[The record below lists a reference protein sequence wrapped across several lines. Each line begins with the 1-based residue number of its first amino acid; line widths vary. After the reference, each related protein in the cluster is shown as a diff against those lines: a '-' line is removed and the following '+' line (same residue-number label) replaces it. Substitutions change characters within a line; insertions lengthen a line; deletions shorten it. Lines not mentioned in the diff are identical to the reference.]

1 MSNEEKL
8 LTLEDVAERL
18 KISVSTVRRW
28 VKSNEL
34 RSIKV
39 GNRGQYRVSLGDLEE
54 FLAEQDAQQP
64 DTSAVATFKRG
75 REWRQAVDWAK
86 EHTKYIVVTGGVLS
100 GLGKGIAAASI
111 GKLLNSRL
119 MVVPIKCD
127 GYLNTDPGT
136 MNPIEHGEVFVLDD
150 GGEVDMDFGH
160 YERFLGVTGK
170 FEWNLTMGKVYKTI
184 LEHEREGFYLG
195 QTVQLIPH
203 VADVIKEKLYEIPGR
218 LQADI
223 GLIEIGGTVGDMEN
237 ELYLEAVRQLRQE
250 VGEENILFV
259 HLTYIPI
266 PAGVEEQKSKPTQQS
281 VKLLNERG
289 IRPDVIIG
297 RCAERLTDKLKRKI
311 ALFCNI
317 DKNSVISGPDLPSV
331 YQIPLVFEEEGL
343 TEILHKKLTIY
354 SPPQLREWRNL
365 VDRILSPAGPLIRV
379 AICGK
384 YTNLHDSYASVIEAV
399 RHSGA
404 HIDGQ
409 VEISWL
415 DTTELEHGNG
425 SCAEFLQKV
434 DAVIVPGGFGT
445 RGIEG
450 KIQVIQYCREHSI
463 PFLGICYGMQLAVV
477 EYARHVV
484 GLTGAHTTEAAED
497 GFEVTDPVVCIL
509 PEQIGV
515 TQKGGTMRLG
525 GHDIILKENSSAAR
539 LYKSHKIRER
549 FRHRYEVNPEYIG
562 RLEKAGLVFSGHD
575 PSGAIM
581 QVMELPNHPYFMGCQ
596 FHPELTSRLE
606 EPAPMF
612 RELIRAAFEK
622 KQGSLIRGIDAKP
635 HKSDFSAG

>member
-1 MSNEEKL
+1 MNNEEHL
-8 LTLEDVAERL
+8 LTLEDVAERI

-39 GNRGQYRVSLGDLEE
+39 GNRGQYRISLADLEE
-54 FLAEQDAQQP
+54 FLAEQEAQQP
-64 DTSAVATFKRG
+64 DTSMVATQKRG
-75 REWRQAVDWAK
+75 REWRQSVDWAR
-86 EHTKYIVVTGGVLS
+86 EHTKFIVVTGGVIS

-111 GKLLNSRL
+111 GKLINSRL
-119 MVVPIKCD
+119 VIVPIKCD

-160 YERFLGVTGK
+160 YERFLGVTGR

-203 VADVIKEKLYEIPGR
+203 VTDVIKERFYEIPGR

-250 VGEENILFV
+250 VGEENVLFV
-259 HLTYIPI
+259 HVTYIPV

-297 RCAERLTDKLKRKI
+297 RCTERLTEKIKRKI

-317 DKNSVISGPDLPSV
+317 DKNAVISGLDVPSV

-343 TEILHKKLTIY
+343 TEIVHKRLNIY
-354 SPPQLREWRNL
+354 SPPQLSEWRNL
-365 VDRILSPAGPLIRV
+365 VDRLLSPTGPLIRV

-384 YTNLHDSYASVIEAV
+384 YTKLHDSYASVIEAV

-404 HIDGQ
+404 HIEGQ
-409 VEISWL
+409 VEIDWL
-415 DTTELEHGNG
+415 DTVELDRDSA
-425 SCAEFLQKV
+425 SCADFLRNV

-450 KIQVIQYCREHSI
+450 KIQVIRHCRENGI

-477 EYARHVV
+477 EYARYVV
-484 GLTGAHTTEAAED
+484 GLAGAHTTEAAED
-497 GFEVTDPVVCIL
+497 GFEVADPVVCIL

-525 GHDIILKENSSAAR
+525 GHNIILKENTRSAQFYR
-539 LYKSHKIRER
+539 SLKIRER
-549 FRHRYEVNPEYIG
+549 FRHRYEVNPDYVAQ
-562 RLEKAGLVFSGHD
+562 LEQAGMVFSGHD
-575 PSGAIM
+575 PTGEIM
-581 QVMELPNHPYFMGCQ
+581 QLMELPDHPYFLGCQ
-596 FHPELTSRLE
+596 FHPELTSKLE
-606 EPAPMF
+606 EPAPLF

-622 KQGSLIRGIDAKP
+622 K
-635 HKSDFSAG
+635 KSISA

>member
-1 MSNEEKL
+1 MNNEEHL
-8 LTLEDVAERL
+8 LTLEDVADRL

-39 GNRGQYRVSLGDLEE
+39 GNRGQYRISLGDLEE
-54 FLAEQDAQQP
+54 FLAEQEAQQP

-75 REWRQAVDWAK
+75 REWRHAIDWAR
-86 EHTKYIVVTGGVLS
+86 EHTKYIVVTGGVIS

-160 YERFLGVTGK
+160 YERFLGVTCR
-170 FEWNLTMGKVYKTI
+170 FEWNLTMGKVYKKI
-184 LEHEREGFYLG
+184 LEQEREGFYLG

-203 VADVIKEKLYEIPGR
+203 VTDVIKEWFYEIPGR

-250 VGEENILFV
+250 VGDENILFV
-259 HLTYIPI
+259 HLTYIPT
-266 PAGVEEQKSKPTQQS
+266 PANVEEQKSKPTQQS

-297 RCAERLTDKLKRKI
+297 RCTERLTEKIKRKI

-317 DKNSVISGPDLPSV
+317 DKNAVISGVDVPAV
-331 YQIPLVFEEEGL
+331 YQIPLVFEDEGL
-343 TEILHKKLTIY
+343 TEIVHKRLTIY
-354 SPPQLREWRNL
+354 SPPQLLEWRNL
-365 VDRILSPAGPLIRV
+365 VDRLLAPTGPQIRV

-409 VEISWL
+409 VEIDWL
-415 DTTELEHGNG
+415 DTAELEHNGN
-425 SCAEFLQKV
+425 SCADFLRKV

-450 KIQVIQYCREHSI
+450 KIQVIRHCRENGL

-497 GFEVTDPVVCIL
+497 GFEVAEPVVCIL

-525 GHDIILKENSSAAR
+525 GHDIILKENSRAAR
-539 LYKSHKIRER
+539 LYKSPKIRER
-549 FRHRYEVNPEYIG
+549 FRHRYEVNPDYVA
-562 RLEKAGLVFSGHD
+562 RLEKAGMVFSGHN
-575 PSGAIM
+575 PAGTIM
-581 QVMELPNHPYFMGCQ
+581 QVMELPNHPYFLGCQ
-596 FHPELTSRLE
+596 FHPELTSKLE
-606 EPAPMF
+606 EPAPLF
-612 RELIRAAFEK
+612 RGLIRTAFERK
-622 KQGSLIRGIDAKP
+622 KVIPS
-635 HKSDFSAG
+635 

>member
-1 MSNEEKL
+1 MSSEDQL

-34 RSIKV
+34 RAIKV
-39 GNRGQYRVSLGDLEE
+39 GNRGQYRISLTDLEE
-54 FLAEQDAQQP
+54 FLADQEAKPP
-64 DTSAVATFKRG
+64 DTATVATLKRG
-75 REWRQAVDWAK
+75 REWRQSLDWAR
-86 EHTKYIVVTGGVLS
+86 EHTKYIVIIGGVIS

-119 MVVPIKCD
+119 SVVPIKCD

-160 YERFLGVTGK
+160 YERFLGVNCR
-170 FEWNLTMGKVYKTI
+170 FEWNLTMGKVYKAI
-184 LEHEREGFYLG
+184 LEQEREGFYLG

-203 VADVIKEKLYEIPGR
+203 VTDVIKDWFYEIPGR
-218 LQADI
+218 LHSDI

-250 VGEENILFV
+250 VGEKNVLIVL
-259 HLTYIPI
+259 LTYIPI

-297 RCAERLTDKLKRKI
+297 RCAERLTDKIKQKI

-317 DKNSVISGPDLPSV
+317 EKSAVISGLDVSSV
-331 YQIPLVFEEEGL
+331 YQIPLIFEEEGL
-343 TEILHKKLTIY
+343 TEILHKRLSIY
-354 SPPQLREWRNL
+354 SPPQLLEWRGL
-365 VDRILSPAGPLIRV
+365 VNRLLAPSGPEIRV

-399 RHSGA
+399 CHSGA

-409 VEISWL
+409 VKIDWL
-415 DTTELEHGNG
+415 DTAELERNG
-425 SCAEFLQKV
+425 GSSAEFLQKV

-450 KIQVIQYCREHSI
+450 KIEVIRYCRESGL

-484 GLTGAHTTEAAED
+484 GLAGAHTTEAAED
-497 GFEVTDPVVCIL
+497 GIDVTDPVVCIL
-509 PEQIGV
+509 PEQAAV

-525 GHDIILKENSSAAR
+525 GHDVLLKADSRAAAFYR
-539 LYKSHKIRER
+539 SQRVRER
-549 FRHRYEVNPEYIG
+549 FRHRYEVNPQYVPQ
-562 RLEKAGLVFSGHD
+562 LEKAGLVFSGHD
-575 PSGAIM
+575 PGGTIM
-581 QVMELPNHPYFMGCQ
+581 QVMELPGHPFFVGCQ
-596 FHPELTSRLE
+596 FHPELTSKLE
-606 EPAPMF
+606 SPAPLF
-612 RELIRAAFEK
+612 RELIRAAFQR
-622 KQGSLIRGIDAKP
+622 KQALQVRGTDAAS
-635 HKSDFSAG
+635 H

>member
-1 MSNEEKL
+1 MNNEEHL

-39 GNRGQYRVSLGDLEE
+39 GNRGQYRISLADLEE
-54 FLAEQDAQQP
+54 FLAEQEAQQP
-64 DTSAVATFKRG
+64 DTSAVATLKRG
-75 REWRQAVDWAK
+75 REWRQAVDWAR
-86 EHTKYIVVTGGVLS
+86 EHTKYIVVTGGVIS

-111 GKLLNSRL
+111 GKLINSRL
-119 MVVPIKCD
+119 MIVPIKCD

-160 YERFLGVTGK
+160 YERFLGVTGR

-203 VADVIKEKLYEIPGR
+203 VTDVIKERFYEIPGR

-250 VGEENILFV
+250 VGEENVLFV
-259 HLTYIPI
+259 HVTYIPV

-297 RCAERLTDKLKRKI
+297 RCTERLTEKIKRKI

-317 DKNSVISGPDLPSV
+317 DKNAVISGLDVPSV

-343 TEILHKKLTIY
+343 TEIVHKRLNIY
-354 SPPQLREWRNL
+354 SPPQLSEWRNL
-365 VDRILSPAGPLIRV
+365 VDRLLSPTGPLIRV

-384 YTNLHDSYASVIEAV
+384 YTKLHDSYASVIEAV

-404 HIDGQ
+404 HIEGQ
-409 VEISWL
+409 VEIDWL
-415 DTTELEHGNG
+415 DTVELERDSG
-425 SCAEFLQKV
+425 SCADFLRNV

-450 KIQVIQYCREHSI
+450 KIQVIRHCRENGI

-477 EYARHVV
+477 EYARYVV
-484 GLTGAHTTEAAED
+484 GLAGAHTTEAAED
-497 GFEVTDPVVCIL
+497 GFEVADPVVCIL
-509 PEQIGV
+509 PEQIGI

-525 GHDIILKENSSAAR
+525 GHNIILKENTRAAQF
-539 LYKSHKIRER
+539 YKSLKIRER
-549 FRHRYEVNPEYIG
+549 FRHRYEVNPDYVAQ
-562 RLEKAGLVFSGHD
+562 LEQAGIVFSGHD
-575 PSGAIM
+575 PTGAIM
-581 QVMELPNHPYFMGCQ
+581 QLMELPDHPYFLGCQ
-596 FHPELTSRLE
+596 FHPELTSKLE
-606 EPAPMF
+606 EPAPLF
-612 RELIRAAFEK
+612 RELIRAAFDK
-622 KQGSLIRGIDAKP
+622 K
-635 HKSDFSAG
+635 KSISA

>member
-1 MSNEEKL
+1 
-8 LTLEDVAERL
+8 
-18 KISVSTVRRW
+18 
-28 VKSNEL
+28 
-34 RSIKV
+34 
-39 GNRGQYRVSLGDLEE
+39 
-54 FLAEQDAQQP
+54 
-64 DTSAVATFKRG
+64 
-75 REWRQAVDWAK
+75 
-86 EHTKYIVVTGGVLS
+86 
-100 GLGKGIAAASI
+100 
-111 GKLLNSRL
+111 

-160 YERFLGVTGK
+160 YERFLGVTGR

-203 VADVIKEKLYEIPGR
+203 VTDVIKDRFYEIPGR

-250 VGEENILFV
+250 VGEDNVLIVL
-259 HLTYIPI
+259 LTYIPI

-289 IRPDVIIG
+289 IRPDVIVG
-297 RCAERLTDKLKRKI
+297 RCAERLTDKIKQKI

-317 DKNSVISGPDLPSV
+317 DKTAVISGLDVPSV
-331 YQIPLVFEEEGL
+331 YQIPLIYEEEGL
-343 TEILHKKLTIY
+343 TEIVHKQLTIY
-354 SPPQLREWRNL
+354 SPPQLAEWRKL
-365 VDRILSPAGPLIRV
+365 VDRLLNPIGPPIRV

-384 YTNLHDSYASVIEAV
+384 YTNLHDSYASVIEAL

-404 HIDGQ
+404 HINGH
-409 VEISWL
+409 VEIEWL
-415 DTTELEHGNG
+415 DTAELEREGG
-425 SCAEFLQKV
+425 SCEEFLSKI

-450 KIQVIQYCREHSI
+450 KIQVIRHCRENGI

-477 EYARHVV
+477 EYARNIV
-484 GLTGAHTTEAAED
+484 GLSGAHTTEASEE
-497 GFEVTDPVVCIL
+497 GFEIIDPVVCIL
-509 PEQIGV
+509 PEQIGI

-525 GHDIILKENSSAAR
+525 GHDILLKENSCAAK
-539 LYKSHKIRER
+539 LYKSMKIRER
-549 FRHRYEVNPEYIG
+549 FRHRYEVNPDYIT
-562 RLEKAGLVFSGHD
+562 RLEKVGMVFSGHD
-575 PSGAIM
+575 PSGKIM
-581 QVMELPNHPYFMGCQ
+581 QVMELPHHPYFLGCQ

-606 EPAPMF
+606 TPAPLF
-612 RELIRAAFEK
+612 RELIRAAVDRK
-622 KQGSLIRGIDAKP
+622 KALTA
-635 HKSDFSAG
+635 

>member
-1 MSNEEKL
+1 MEGNDQL
-8 LTLEDVAERL
+8 LTLEDVADRL

-39 GNRGQYRVSLGDLEE
+39 GNRGQYRISLKDLEE
-54 FLAEQDAQQP
+54 FLAEQEAQQP
-64 DTSAVATFKRG
+64 DTSAVATLKRG
-75 REWRQAVDWAK
+75 REWRRAVDWARL
-86 EHTKYIVVTGGVLS
+86 HTKYIVVVGGVIS

-136 MNPIEHGEVFVLDD
+136 MNPIEHGEVFILDD

-160 YERFLGVTGK
+160 YERFLGLTGR

-184 LEHEREGFYLG
+184 LEQEREGFYLG

-203 VADVIKEKLYEIPGR
+203 VTDVIKEWFYEIPGR

-250 VGEENILFV
+250 VGEANVLIVL
-259 HLTYIPI
+259 LTYIPI

-289 IRPDVIIG
+289 IRPDVIVG
-297 RCAERLTDKLKRKI
+297 RCAERLTEKIKQKI

-317 DKNSVISGPDLPSV
+317 DKTAVISGLDVPSV

-343 TEILHKKLTIY
+343 TEIVHKRLTIY
-354 SPPQLREWRNL
+354 SPPQLTEWRRL
-365 VDRILSPAGPLIRV
+365 VDRLLDPTGPTVRV

-384 YTNLHDSYASVIEAV
+384 YTNLHDSYASVIEAI

-404 HIDGQ
+404 HVNARI
-409 VEISWL
+409 EIEWL
-415 DTTELEHGNG
+415 DTAALEGAAVVG
-425 SCAEFLQKV
+425 EDFAGRV
-434 DAVIVPGGFGT
+434 DAVIVPGGFGA

-450 KIQVIQYCREHSI
+450 KIQVIRHCRERGI

-477 EYARHVV
+477 EYARHVL
-484 GLTGAHTTEAAED
+484 GLPGAHTTEAAEE
-497 GFEVTDPVVCIL
+497 GVEVADPVVCIL
-509 PEQIGV
+509 PEQAGV

-525 GHDIILKENSSAAR
+525 GHDIILRENSKASR
-539 LYKSHKIRER
+539 LYRSLRIRER
-549 FRHRYEVNPEYIG
+549 FRHRYEVNPEYVG
-562 RLEKAGLVFSGHD
+562 RLEAAGMVFSGHD
-575 PSGAIM
+575 PSGRIM
-581 QVMELPNHPYFMGCQ
+581 QVVELEDHPYFLACQ
-596 FHPELTSRLE
+596 FHPELTSKLE
-606 EPAPMF
+606 APAPLF
-612 RELIRAAFEK
+612 CELVRAAVLRN
-622 KQGSLIRGIDAKP
+622 QAPDP
-635 HKSDFSAG
+635 

>member
-1 MSNEEKL
+1 MNNEDQL
-8 LTLEDVAERL
+8 LTLEDVADRL

-28 VKSNEL
+28 VKSNDL

-39 GNRGQYRVSLGDLEE
+39 GNRGQYRISLRDLEE
-54 FLAEQDAQQP
+54 FLAEQEAQQP
-64 DTSAVATFKRG
+64 DTSAVATLKRG
-75 REWRQAVDWAK
+75 REWRQDINWAR
-86 EHTKYIVVTGGVLS
+86 EHTKYIVVVGGVIS

-119 MVVPIKCD
+119 MIVPIKCD

-160 YERFLGVTGK
+160 YERFLGVTCR

-184 LEHEREGFYLG
+184 LEQEREGFYLG

-203 VADVIKEKLYEIPGR
+203 VTDVIKEWFYEIPGH

-250 VGEENILFV
+250 VGEDNVLIVL
-259 HLTYIPI
+259 LTYIPI

-289 IRPDVIIG
+289 IRPDVIVG
-297 RCAERLTDKLKRKI
+297 RCAERLTDKIKQKI

-317 DKNSVISGPDLPSV
+317 EKTAVISGLDVQSV
-331 YQIPLVFEEEGL
+331 YEIPLVYEEEGL
-343 TEILHKKLTIY
+343 TEIVHKRLMIY

-365 VDRILSPAGPLIRV
+365 VDRLLSPGGTRIRV

-384 YTNLHDSYASVIEAV
+384 YTNLHDSYASIIEAV

-409 VEISWL
+409 VEIDWL
-415 DTTELEHGNG
+415 DTAELESNGG
-425 SCAEFLQKV
+425 SCAGFLSQA

-450 KIQVIQYCREHSI
+450 KIQVIRHCRENNI

-477 EYARHVV
+477 EYARNVA
-484 GLTGAHTTEAAED
+484 GIPGANTTESAEED
-497 GFEVTDPVVCIL
+497 IEVTDPVICIL
-509 PEQIGV
+509 PEQIGI

-525 GHDIILKENSSAAR
+525 GHDVLLHNNSRAAR
-539 LYKSHKIRER
+539 IYKSERIRER
-549 FRHRYEVNPEYIG
+549 FRHRYEVNPDYVE
-562 RLEKAGLVFSGHD
+562 RLQKAGMVFSGND
-575 PSGAIM
+575 LAGKIM
-581 QVMELPNHPYFMGCQ
+581 QVMELPKHPFFLGCQ
-596 FHPELTSRLE
+596 FHPELTSKLE
-606 EPAPMF
+606 EPAPLF
-612 RELIRAAFEK
+612 RELIRAALERK
-622 KQGSLIRGIDAKP
+622 KAL
-635 HKSDFSAG
+635 SA

>member
-1 MSNEEKL
+1 MNSEEHL

-34 RSIKV
+34 RAIRI
-39 GNRGQYRVSLGDLEE
+39 GNRGQYRISLADLEE
-54 FLAEQDAQQP
+54 FLAEQEAQQL
-64 DTSAVATFKRG
+64 DTSAVATLKRG
-75 REWRQAVDWAK
+75 REWRQAVDWAR
-86 EHTKYIVVTGGVLS
+86 EHAKYIVVTGGVIS

-111 GKLLNSRL
+111 GKLINSRL
-119 MVVPIKCD
+119 TIVPIKCD

-160 YERFLGVTGK
+160 YERFLGVTGR

-203 VADVIKEKLYEIPGR
+203 VTDVIKERFYEIPGR

-250 VGEENILFV
+250 VGEENVLFV
-259 HLTYIPI
+259 HVTYVPV

-297 RCAERLTDKLKRKI
+297 RCTERLTEKIKRKI
-311 ALFCNI
+311 SLFCNI
-317 DKNSVISGPDLPSV
+317 DKNAVISGLDVPTV
-331 YQIPLVFEEEGL
+331 YQIPLIFEEEGL
-343 TEILHKKLTIY
+343 TEIVHKRLSIY
-354 SPPQLREWRNL
+354 SPPQLLEWRNL
-365 VDRILSPAGPLIRV
+365 VDRLLSPTGPLIRV

-384 YTNLHDSYASVIEAV
+384 YTKLHDSYASVIEAV

-409 VEISWL
+409 VEIDWL
-415 DTTELEHGNG
+415 DTAELERSNG
-425 SCAEFLQKV
+425 SCSDFLGNA
-434 DAVIVPGGFGT
+434 DAIIVPGGFGT

-450 KIQVIQYCREHSI
+450 KIQVIRHCRENGI

-477 EYARHVV
+477 EFARHVV
-484 GLTGAHTTEAAED
+484 GLAGAHTTEASED
-497 GFEVTDPVVCIL
+497 GFEVADPVVCIL
-509 PEQIGV
+509 PEQIGI

-525 GHDIILKENSSAAR
+525 GHNILLKENSRAAQF
-539 LYKSHKIRER
+539 YKSPKIRER
-549 FRHRYEVNPEYIG
+549 FRHRYEVNPDYVV
-562 RLEKAGLVFSGHD
+562 RLEKAGMIFSGHD
-575 PSGAIM
+575 PTGAIM
-581 QVMELPNHPYFMGCQ
+581 QVMELPDHPYFIGCQ
-596 FHPELTSRLE
+596 FHPELTSKLE
-606 EPAPMF
+606 EPAPLF

-622 KQGSLIRGIDAKP
+622 K
-635 HKSDFSAG
+635 KSNPA

>member
-1 MSNEEKL
+1 MNNEDQL
-8 LTLEDVAERL
+8 LTLEDVADRL

-34 RSIKV
+34 RSIKI
-39 GNRGQYRVSLGDLEE
+39 GNRGQYRIGLRDLEE
-54 FLAEQDAQQP
+54 FLAEQEAQQP
-64 DTSAVATFKRG
+64 DATAVATLKRG
-75 REWRQAVDWAK
+75 REWRQAVDWARS
-86 EHTKYIVVTGGVLS
+86 HTKYIVITGGVVS

-119 MVVPIKCD
+119 MIVPIKCD

-160 YERFLGVTGK
+160 YERFLGVTCR

-184 LEHEREGFYLG
+184 LDQEREGFYLG

-203 VADVIKEKLYEIPGR
+203 VTDVIKEWFYEIPGR

-250 VGEENILFV
+250 VGEANVLFV
-259 HLTYIPI
+259 HVTYIPI

-297 RCAERLTDKLKRKI
+297 RCSERLTEKIKQKI

-317 DKNSVISGPDLPSV
+317 DKAAVISGLDVPSV
-331 YQIPLVFEEEGL
+331 YQIPLVFEDEGL
-343 TEILHKKLTIY
+343 TEIVHKRLTIY
-354 SPPQLREWRNL
+354 SPPQLLEWRNL
-365 VDRILSPAGPLIRV
+365 VDRLLSPTGPVIRV

-409 VEISWL
+409 VQIDWL
-415 DTTELEHGNG
+415 DTAELERSSG
-425 SCAEFLQKV
+425 SCADLLRKV

-450 KIQVIQYCREHSI
+450 KIQVIRHCRENGI

-484 GLTGAHTTEAAED
+484 GLPGAHTTEAAED
-497 GFEVTDPVVCIL
+497 GFEVADPVVCIL
-509 PEQIGV
+509 PEQVGV

-525 GHDIILKENSSAAR
+525 GHNIVLKENSRAAR
-539 LYKSHKIRER
+539 LYRSQKIRER
-549 FRHRYEVNPEYIG
+549 FRHRYEVNPEYVA
-562 RLEKAGLVFSGHD
+562 RLERAGMVFSGHD
-575 PSGAIM
+575 PTGTIM
-581 QVMELPNHPYFMGCQ
+581 QAMELPDHPYFLACQ
-596 FHPELTSRLE
+596 FHPELTSKLE
-606 EPAPMF
+606 EPAPLF
-612 RELIRAAFEK
+612 RELIRIAFERK
-622 KQGSLIRGIDAKP
+622 KEIQA
-635 HKSDFSAG
+635 

>member
-1 MSNEEKL
+1 MNNEEQL
-8 LTLEDVAERL
+8 LTLEDVADRL

-34 RSIKV
+34 KSIKI
-39 GNRGQYRVSLGDLEE
+39 GNRGQYRISLEDLEE
-54 FLAEQDAQQP
+54 FLAEQESQQA
-64 DTSAVATFKRG
+64 DTTAVATFKRG
-75 REWRQAVDWAK
+75 REWRQAVDWARA
-86 EHTKYIVVTGGVLS
+86 HTKYIVVIGGVIS
-100 GLGKGIAAASI
+100 GLGKGIASASI

-119 MVVPIKCD
+119 SIVPIKCD

-160 YERFLGVTGK
+160 YERFLGVTCR

-203 VADVIKEKLYEIPGR
+203 VTDVIKEWFFEIPGR

-250 VGEENILFV
+250 VGEENVLFV
-259 HLTYIPI
+259 LLTYIPI

-297 RCAERLTDKLKRKI
+297 RCAERLTEKIKRKI

-317 DKNSVISGPDLPSV
+317 DKGAVISGLDVTSV
-331 YQIPLVFEEEGL
+331 YQIPLIFEEEGL
-343 TEILHKKLTIY
+343 TEIVHKRLSIY
-354 SPPQLREWRNL
+354 SPPQLLEWRKL
-365 VDRILSPAGPLIRV
+365 VDKLLSPSGPLIRV

-399 RHSGA
+399 KHSGA

-409 VEISWL
+409 VEIEWL
-415 DTTELEHGNG
+415 DTAELERGNI
-425 SCAEFLQKV
+425 SCADFLRKV

-450 KIQVIQYCREHSI
+450 KIQVIRYCRENNV

-484 GLTGAHTTEAAED
+484 GLAGAHTTEAAED
-497 GFEVTDPVVCIL
+497 GFEVADPVVCIL
-509 PEQIGV
+509 PEQVGI

-525 GHDIILKENSSAAR
+525 GHDVMLKENSRAAR
-539 LYKSHKIRER
+539 LYKSPKIRER
-549 FRHRYEVNPEYIG
+549 FRHRYEVNPEYVA
-562 RLEKAGLVFSGHD
+562 RLEKAGMVFSGHN
-575 PSGAIM
+575 PAGTIM
-581 QVMELPNHPYFMGCQ
+581 QVMELPSHPYFLGCQ
-596 FHPELTSRLE
+596 FHPELTSKLE
-606 EPAPMF
+606 EPAPLF
-612 RELIRAAFEK
+612 RGLIRTAFERK
-622 KQGSLIRGIDAKP
+622 RTLQASESL
-635 HKSDFSAG
+635 AGESQE

>member
-1 MSNEEKL
+1 MNDDDKL
-8 LTLEDVAERL
+8 LTLEDVADRL

-34 RSIKV
+34 RSIKI
-39 GNRGQYRVSLGDLEE
+39 GNRGQYRISLGDLEE
-54 FLAEQDAQQP
+54 FLAEQEAQQP
-64 DTSAVATFKRG
+64 DASTVATIKRG
-75 REWRQAVDWAK
+75 REWRQAVDWAR
-86 EHTKYIVVTGGVLS
+86 EHTKYIVVTGGVIS

-111 GKLLNSRL
+111 GKLLSSRL
-119 MVVPIKCD
+119 TIVPIKCD

-160 YERFLGVTGK
+160 YERFLGVTCR
-170 FEWNLTMGKVYKTI
+170 FEWNLTMGKVYKKI
-184 LEHEREGFYLG
+184 LEQEREGFYLG

-203 VADVIKEKLYEIPGR
+203 VTDVIKEWFYEIPGR

-237 ELYLEAVRQLRQE
+237 ELYLEAVRQLRHE
-250 VGEENILFV
+250 VGEKNVLFV

-297 RCAERLTDKLKRKI
+297 RSAERLTEKI
-311 ALFCNI
+311 KQKTALFCNI
-317 DKNSVISGPDLPSV
+317 DKNAVISGLDVPSV
-331 YQIPLVFEEEGL
+331 YQIPLIYEEEGL
-343 TEILHKKLTIY
+343 TEIVHKKLTIY
-354 SPPQLREWRNL
+354 SPPQLMEWRKL
-365 VDRILSPAGPLIRV
+365 VDRLLSPTGPVIRV

-399 RHSGA
+399 KHSGA
-404 HIDGQ
+404 HVEGQ
-409 VEISWL
+409 VEIDWL
-415 DTTELEHGNG
+415 DTADLERNGG
-425 SCAEFLQKV
+425 SCAEFLSKV

-450 KIQVIQYCREHSI
+450 KIQVIRHCRENGI

-477 EYARHVV
+477 EYSRHVV
-484 GLTGAHTTEAAED
+484 GLSGAHTTEAVED
-497 GFEVTDPVVCIL
+497 GFEVTEPVVCIL

-525 GHDIILKENSSAAR
+525 GHDILLKENSRAAQ
-539 LYKSHKIRER
+539 LYKSLKIRER
-549 FRHRYEVNPEYIG
+549 FRHRYEVNPEYVP
-562 RLEKAGLVFSGHD
+562 RLERAGMIFSGHN
-575 PSGAIM
+575 PSGTIM
-581 QVMELPNHPYFMGCQ
+581 QVMELPDHPYFLGCQ
-596 FHPELTSRLE
+596 FHPELTSKLE
-606 EPAPMF
+606 EPAPLF
-612 RELIRAAFEK
+612 RELIRAAFRRK
-622 KQGSLIRGIDAKP
+622 TA
-635 HKSDFSAG
+635 AN

>member
-1 MSNEEKL
+1 MGNEDQL
-8 LTLEDVAERL
+8 LTLEDVADRL

-39 GNRGQYRVSLGDLEE
+39 GNRGQYRISLGDLEE
-54 FLAEQDAQQP
+54 FLAEQEAQQP
-64 DTSAVATFKRG
+64 DTSTVATLKRG
-75 REWRQAVDWAK
+75 REWRQAIDWAK
-86 EHTKYIVVTGGVLS
+86 GHTKYIVVAGGVIS

-119 MVVPIKCD
+119 MIVPIKCD

-160 YERFLGVTGK
+160 YERFLGVTCR

-203 VADVIKEKLYEIPGR
+203 VTDVIKERFYEIPGR

-250 VGEENILFV
+250 VGEENVMIVL
-259 HLTYIPI
+259 LTYVPV
-266 PAGVEEQKSKPTQQS
+266 PTGVDEQKSKPTQQA

-297 RCAERLTDKLKRKI
+297 RCIERLTEKIKRKI

-317 DKNSVISGPDLPSV
+317 DKTAVISGVDVPAV
-331 YQIPLVFEEEGL
+331 YEIPLIFEEEGL
-343 TEILHKKLTIY
+343 TEIVHKRLNIY
-354 SPPQLREWRNL
+354 SPPQLLELRHL
-365 VDRILSPAGPLIRV
+365 VDRLLSPSGPLLRV

-409 VEISWL
+409 VEIDWL
-415 DTTELEHGNG
+415 DTAELERTGG
-425 SCAEFLQKV
+425 ACADFLRKV

-450 KIQVIQYCREHSI
+450 KIQVIRHCRENGV

-477 EYARHVV
+477 EYARYIV
-484 GLTGAHTTEAAED
+484 GLSGAHTTEAVEE
-497 GFEVTDPVVCIL
+497 GFDVADPVVCIL
-509 PEQIGV
+509 PEQIGI

-525 GHDIILKENSSAAR
+525 GHDIILKENSRAAH
-539 LYKSHKIRER
+539 LYKSQRIRER
-549 FRHRYEVNPEYIG
+549 FRHRYEVNPDYVE
-562 RLEKAGLVFSGHD
+562 RLEKAGMVFSGHD
-575 PSGAIM
+575 PSGKIM
-581 QVMELPNHPYFMGCQ
+581 QVMELPDHPYFLGCQ
-596 FHPELTSRLE
+596 FHPELTSKLE
-606 EPAPMF
+606 APAPLF
-612 RELIRAAFEK
+612 RELIRAAFERK
-622 KQGSLIRGIDAKP
+622 KEMRNVASPDA
-635 HKSDFSAG
+635 D

>member
-1 MSNEEKL
+1 MNNDDQL
-8 LTLEDVAERL
+8 LTLEDVADRL
-18 KISVSTVRRW
+18 RISVSTVRRW

-34 RSIKV
+34 RSIKI
-39 GNRGQYRVSLGDLEE
+39 GNRGQYRISLSDLEE
-54 FLAEQDAQQP
+54 FLTDQEAQQP
-64 DTSAVATFKRG
+64 DRSALATLRHG
-75 REWRQAVDWAK
+75 REWRQSVDWAR
-86 EHTKYIVVTGGVLS
+86 EHTKYIVVIGGVIS

-119 MVVPIKCD
+119 MIAPIKCD

-160 YERFLGVTGK
+160 YERFLGVTCR

-184 LEHEREGFYLG
+184 LDHEREGFYLG

-203 VADVIKEKLYEIPGR
+203 VTDVIKERFYEIPGR

-250 VGEENILFV
+250 VGEKNVLFV
-259 HLTYIPI
+259 LLTYIPI

-289 IRPDVIIG
+289 IRPDIIVG
-297 RCAERLTDKLKRKI
+297 RCAERLTEKIKQKI

-317 DKNSVISGPDLPSV
+317 EKNAVISGLDVPSV
-331 YQIPLVFEEEGL
+331 YQIPLIFEEEGL
-343 TEILHKKLTIY
+343 TEIIHKRLNIY
-354 SPPQLREWRNL
+354 SPPQLLEWRKL
-365 VDRILSPAGPLIRV
+365 VERLLSPSGLLVRV

-384 YTNLHDSYASVIEAV
+384 YTKLHDSYASVIEAV

-404 HIDGQ
+404 HIDGKM
-409 VEISWL
+409 ELTWL
-415 DTTELEHGNG
+415 DTTELEQNG
-425 SCAEFLQKV
+425 SSCADFLRDV

-450 KIQVIQYCREHSI
+450 KIQVIRHCRENGI

-477 EYARHVV
+477 EYARNVV
-484 GLTGAHTTEAAED
+484 GLAGALTTEAIED
-497 GFEVTDPVVCIL
+497 GFEVAYPVVCIL
-509 PEQIGV
+509 PEQVGI

-525 GHDIILKENSSAAR
+525 GHDIMLREGSRAAR
-539 LYKSHKIRER
+539 LYKSQKIRER
-549 FRHRYEVNPEYIG
+549 FRHRYEVNPEYVAQ
-562 RLEKAGLVFSGHD
+562 LEKAGMVFSGND

-581 QVMELPNHPYFMGCQ
+581 QVMELPDHPYFLGCQ
-596 FHPELTSRLE
+596 FHPELTSKLE
-606 EPAPMF
+606 EPAPLF
-612 RELIRAAFEK
+612 YELIRTAFERK
-622 KQGSLIRGIDAKP
+622 
-635 HKSDFSAG
+635 

>member
-1 MSNEEKL
+1 MNGDDKL

-28 VKSNEL
+28 VKSSEL
-34 RSIKV
+34 RAIKV
-39 GNRGQYRVSLGDLEE
+39 GNRGQYRISLTDLEE
-54 FLAEQDAQQP
+54 FLADQEARQP
-64 DTSAVATFKRG
+64 DTTTVATLKRG
-75 REWRQAVDWAK
+75 REWRQAIDWAK
-86 EHTKYIVVTGGVLS
+86 AHTKYIVVTGGVIS

-111 GKLLNSRL
+111 GKLLSSRL
-119 MVVPIKCD
+119 MIVPIKCD

-160 YERFLGVTGK
+160 YERFLGVTCR
-170 FEWNLTMGKVYKTI
+170 FEWNLTMGKVYKAI
-184 LEHEREGFYLG
+184 LDQEREGFYLG

-203 VADVIKEKLYEIPGR
+203 VTDVIKEWLYEIPGR

-250 VGEENILFV
+250 VGEQNILFV
-259 HLTYIPI
+259 HVTYIPV

-297 RCAERLTDKLKRKI
+297 RCSERLTEKIKQKI

-317 DKNSVISGPDLPSV
+317 DKTAVISGLDVPSV

-343 TEILHKKLTIY
+343 TEIVHKRLTIY
-354 SPPQLREWRNL
+354 SPPQLQEWRAM
-365 VDRILSPAGPLIRV
+365 VDRLLSPAGPLIRV

-384 YTNLHDSYASVIEAV
+384 YTNLHDSYASIIEAV
-399 RHSGA
+399 RHSAA
-404 HIDGQ
+404 HVDGQ
-409 VEISWL
+409 VEIAWL
-415 DTTELEHGNG
+415 DTAELERNG
-425 SCAEFLQKV
+425 VSCADFLGKV

-450 KIQVIQYCREHSI
+450 KIQVIQYCRENGI

-484 GLTGAHTTEAAED
+484 GLAGAHTTEAAED
-497 GFEVTDPVVCIL
+497 GVEVSDPVVCIL
-509 PEQIGV
+509 PEQVGV

-525 GHDIILKENSSAAR
+525 GHDVILKENTRASQFYRSR
-539 LYKSHKIRER
+539 KIRER
-549 FRHRYEVNPEYIG
+549 FRHRYEVNPEYVA
-562 RLEKAGLVFSGHD
+562 RLEKAGMVFSGHD
-575 PSGAIM
+575 PTGTIM
-581 QVMELPNHPYFMGCQ
+581 QVMELPHHPYFLGCQ
-596 FHPELTSRLE
+596 FHPELTSKLE
-606 EPAPMF
+606 EPAPFF
-612 RELIRAAFEK
+612 RELIRAAFERK
-622 KQGSLIRGIDAKP
+622 KVLST
-635 HKSDFSAG
+635 

>member
-1 MSNEEKL
+1 MNGEDKL
-8 LTLEDVAERL
+8 LTLEDVADRI

-34 RSIKV
+34 RALKV
-39 GNRGQYRVSLGDLEE
+39 GNRGQYRISLGDLEE
-54 FLAEQDAQQP
+54 FLAEQESQQP
-64 DTSAVATFKRG
+64 DTTTVATLKRG
-75 REWRQAVDWAK
+75 REWRQAVEWAK
-86 EHTKYIVVTGGVLS
+86 EHTKYIVVTGGVIS

-111 GKLLNSRL
+111 GKLINSRL
-119 MVVPIKCD
+119 MIVPIKCD

-160 YERFLGVTGK
+160 YERFLGVTCR
-170 FEWNLTMGKVYKTI
+170 FEWNLTMGKVYKAI
-184 LEHEREGFYLG
+184 LDQEREGFYLG

-203 VADVIKEKLYEIPGR
+203 VTDVIKEWFYEIPGR

-250 VGEENILFV
+250 VGDENILFV
-259 HLTYIPI
+259 HVTYIPV

-297 RCAERLTDKLKRKI
+297 RCSERLTDKIKQKI

-317 DKNSVISGPDLPSV
+317 DKTAVISGLDVPSV

-343 TEILHKKLTIY
+343 TEIVHKRLTIY
-354 SPPQLREWRNL
+354 SPPQLQEWRGM
-365 VDRILSPAGPLIRV
+365 VDRLLSPTGLLVRV

-384 YTNLHDSYASVIEAV
+384 YTNLHDSYASIIEAV

-409 VEISWL
+409 VEITWL
-415 DTTELEHGNG
+415 DTAELERNGG
-425 SCAEFLQKV
+425 SCADFLGKV

-450 KIQVIQYCREHSI
+450 KIQVIRYCRENGI

-484 GLTGAHTTEAAED
+484 GLAGAHTTEAAED
-497 GFEVTDPVVCIL
+497 GLEVADPVVCIL
-509 PEQIGV
+509 PEQIGI

-525 GHDIILKENSSAAR
+525 GHDISLKENSLAAK
-539 LYKSHKIRER
+539 LYKSRKIRER
-549 FRHRYEVNPEYIG
+549 FRHRYEVNPEYVA
-562 RLEKAGLVFSGHD
+562 RLEKAGMVFSGHD
-575 PSGAIM
+575 PTGTIM
-581 QVMELPNHPYFMGCQ
+581 QVMELPDHPYFLGCQ
-596 FHPELTSRLE
+596 FHPELTSKLE
-606 EPAPMF
+606 EPAPLF
-612 RELIRAAFEK
+612 RELIRAAFERK
-622 KQGSLIRGIDAKP
+622 RELAT
-635 HKSDFSAG
+635 